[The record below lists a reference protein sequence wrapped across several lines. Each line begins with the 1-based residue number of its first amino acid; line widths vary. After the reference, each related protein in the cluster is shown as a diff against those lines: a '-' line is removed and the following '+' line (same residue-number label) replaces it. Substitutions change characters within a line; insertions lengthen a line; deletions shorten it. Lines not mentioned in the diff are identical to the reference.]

1 MYVGTQMGAAQLE
14 KAGGDRY
21 LRQLAQ
27 LGVRHVCIDPP
38 GNPYDWSEDIIAR
51 HIERID
57 NAGLVLDMVQLPLP
71 SGGIE
76 RGHQAPGIVL
86 GKPGERD
93 REIDGICKIIENL
106 SAQGVGAAKYNFN
119 VLGIP
124 RTPSERGRGGA
135 VLSTWR
141 ADKATDGETLTEA
154 GRVSADEFWERIE
167 YFLERV
173 VPVATSAKVRLAC
186 HPHDPMTPPGYR
198 GFEKRVLAS
207 VEGLMRFV
215 QTCESPYHGLNF
227 CQGTVAEGM
236 ENPRAEIEEA
246 IRWFGSRKKIFNV
259 HFRNIK
265 GGRYSF
271 TEEFPDCGDMDMPS
285 SLKVYK
291 EVGYDAM
298 IMPDHVP
305 HIDGGAPDETAF
317 AFCFGYIIGIFQAN
331 GWDPY
336 GPPSTRASSAARVG
350 DPAMKDVVPFS
361 DSN

>member
-1 MYVGTQMGAAQLE
+1 MYVGTQLGGDQFA
-14 KAGGDRY
+14 KVGDRY

-27 LGVRHVCIDPP
+27 LGVRHVCIDPVGDP
-38 GNPYDWSEDIIAR
+38 WQWNRDILMR
-51 HIERID
+51 HAEHVSKFD
-57 NAGLVLDMVQLPLP
+57 LVLDMVQLPLP
-71 SGGIE
+71 SSGIE
-76 RGHQAPGIVL
+76 RRHQSPGIVL

-93 REIDGICKIIENL
+93 REIDGICKIIEAL
-106 SAQGVGAAKYNFN
+106 AEAGIGAAKYNFN

-124 RTPSERGRGGA
+124 RTESETGRGGQK
-135 VLSTWR
+135 LSTWR
-141 ADKATDGETLTEA
+141 ADQATDGDTLTIA
-154 GRVSADEFWERIE
+154 GKVSAEEFWGRIE

-173 VPVATSAKVRLAC
+173 VPVATANKVRLAC

-198 GFEKRVLAS
+198 GFETRVLSS

-236 ENPRAEIEEA
+236 ENPRAEIEEV

-271 TEEFPDCGDMDMPS
+271 TEEFPDNGDMDMPAA
-285 SLKVYK
+285 LKIYH
-291 EVGYDAM
+291 EVGYDGM

-305 HIDGGAPDETAF
+305 HIDADNSMETAF
-317 AFCFGYIIGIFQAN
+317 AFCFGYIIALFQAN

-336 GPPSTRASSAARVG
+336 GA
-350 DPAMKDVVPFS
+350 
-361 DSN
+361 

>member
-1 MYVGTQMGAAQLE
+1 MYVGTQLGGDQFA
-14 KAGGDRY
+14 KVGDRY

-27 LGVRHVCIDPP
+27 LGVKHVCIDPVGDP
-38 GNPYDWSEDIIAR
+38 WQWDRDILMR
-51 HIERID
+51 HAEHVSKF
-57 NAGLVLDMVQLPLP
+57 GLVLDMVQLPLP
-71 SGGIE
+71 SSGIE
-76 RGHQAPGIVL
+76 RNHQAPGIVL

-93 REIDGICKIIENL
+93 REIDGICRIIEAL
-106 SAQGVGAAKYNFN
+106 SEANIGAAKYNFN

-124 RTPSERGRGGA
+124 RTTSETGRGGQQ
-135 VLSTWR
+135 LSTWR
-141 ADKATDGETLTEA
+141 ASEATDSETLTIA
-154 GRVSADEFWERIE
+154 GKVSSEEFWGRIE

-173 VPVATSAKVRLAC
+173 VPVATANRVRLAC

-198 GFEKRVLAS
+198 GFESRVLSS

-236 ENPRAEIEEA
+236 ENPRAEIGEV

-271 TEEFPDCGDMDMPS
+271 TEEFPDNGDMDMPAA
-285 SLKVYK
+285 LKIYH
-291 EVGYDAM
+291 EVGYDGM

-305 HIDGGAPDETAF
+305 HIDGGAPMETAF
-317 AFCFGYIIGIFQAN
+317 SFCFGYIIALFQAN

-336 GPPSTRASSAARVG
+336 GP
-350 DPAMKDVVPFS
+350 
-361 DSN
+361 

>member
-1 MYVGTQMGAAQLE
+1 MYVGTQLGGDQFA
-14 KAGGDRY
+14 KVGDRY

-27 LGVRHVCIDPP
+27 LGVRHVCIDPVGDP
-38 GNPYDWSEDIIAR
+38 WQWDRDILMR
-51 HIERID
+51 HAEHVD
-57 NAGLVLDMVQLPLP
+57 KFGLVLDMVQLPLP
-71 SGGIE
+71 SSGIE
-76 RGHQAPGIVL
+76 RQHQSPGIVL

-93 REIDGICKIIENL
+93 REIDGICRIIEAL
-106 SAQGVGAAKYNFN
+106 AEAGIGAAKYNFN

-124 RTPSERGRGGA
+124 RTTSETGRGGA

-141 ADKATDGETLTEA
+141 ADQATDGDTLTIA
-154 GRVSADEFWERIE
+154 GKVGAEEFWERIE

-173 VPVATSAKVRLAC
+173 VPVATASKVRLAC

-198 GFEKRVLAS
+198 GFESRVLSS

-215 QTCESPYHGLNF
+215 ETAESPYHGLNF

-236 ENPRAEIEEA
+236 EDPRSEIGEV

-271 TEEFPDCGDMDMPS
+271 TEEFPDAGDMDMPAA
-285 SLKVYK
+285 LKIYH
-291 EVGYDAM
+291 EVGYDGM

-305 HIDGGAPDETAF
+305 HIDADNSMETAF
-317 AFCFGYIIGIFQAN
+317 AFCFGYIIALFQAN

-336 GPPSTRASSAARVG
+336 GA
-350 DPAMKDVVPFS
+350 
-361 DSN
+361 

>member
-1 MYVGTQMGAAQLE
+1 MYVGTQLGGDQFA
-14 KAGGDRY
+14 KVGDRY

-27 LGVRHVCIDPP
+27 LGVRHVCIDPVGDP
-38 GNPYDWSEDIIAR
+38 WQWDRDILMR
-51 HIERID
+51 HAEHVD
-57 NAGLVLDMVQLPLP
+57 KFGLVLDMVQLPLP
-71 SGGIE
+71 SSGIE
-76 RGHQAPGIVL
+76 RQHQSPGIVL

-93 REIDGICKIIENL
+93 REIDGICRIIEAL
-106 SAQGVGAAKYNFN
+106 AEAGIGAAKYNFN

-124 RTPSERGRGGA
+124 RTTSETGRGGKVGA
-135 VLSTWR
+135 
-141 ADKATDGETLTEA
+141 E
-154 GRVSADEFWERIE
+154 EFWERIE

-173 VPVATSAKVRLAC
+173 VPVATASKVRLAC

-198 GFEKRVLAS
+198 GFESRVLSS

-215 QTCESPYHGLNF
+215 ETAESPYHGLNF

-236 ENPRAEIEEA
+236 EDPRSEIGEV

-271 TEEFPDCGDMDMPS
+271 TEEFPDAGDMDMPAA
-285 SLKVYK
+285 LKIYH
-291 EVGYDAM
+291 EVGYDGM

-305 HIDGGAPDETAF
+305 HIDADNSMETAF
-317 AFCFGYIIGIFQAN
+317 AFCFGYIIALFQAN

-336 GPPSTRASSAARVG
+336 GA
-350 DPAMKDVVPFS
+350 
-361 DSN
+361 

>member
-1 MYVGTQMGAAQLE
+1 MYVGTQLGGDQFA
-14 KAGGDRY
+14 KVGDRY

-27 LGVRHVCIDPP
+27 LGVRHVCIDPVGDP
-38 GNPYDWSEDIIAR
+38 WQWDRDILMR
-51 HIERID
+51 HAEHVD
-57 NAGLVLDMVQLPLP
+57 KFGLVLDMVQLPLP
-71 SGGIE
+71 SSGIE
-76 RGHQAPGIVL
+76 RQHQSPGIVL

-93 REIDGICKIIENL
+93 REIDGICRIIEAL
-106 SAQGVGAAKYNFN
+106 AEAGIGAAKYNFN

-124 RTPSERGRGGA
+124 RTTSETGRGGA

-141 ADKATDGETLTEA
+141 ADQATDGDTLTIA
-154 GRVSADEFWERIE
+154 GKVGAEEFWERIE

-173 VPVATSAKVRLAC
+173 VPVATASKVRLAC

-198 GFEKRVLAS
+198 GFESRVLSS

-215 QTCESPYHGLNF
+215 QTAESPYHGLNF

-236 ENPRAEIEEA
+236 EDPRSEIGEV

-271 TEEFPDCGDMDMPS
+271 TEEFPDAGDMDMPAA
-285 SLKVYK
+285 LKIYH
-291 EVGYDAM
+291 EVGYDGM

-305 HIDGGAPDETAF
+305 HIDADNSMETAF
-317 AFCFGYIIGIFQAN
+317 AFCFGYIIALFQAN

-336 GPPSTRASSAARVG
+336 GA
-350 DPAMKDVVPFS
+350 
-361 DSN
+361 

>member
-1 MYVGTQMGAAQLE
+1 MYVGTQLGGDQFA
-14 KAGGDRY
+14 KVGDRY

-27 LGVRHVCIDPP
+27 LGVRHVCIDPVGDP
-38 GNPYDWSEDIIAR
+38 WQWDRDILMR
-51 HIERID
+51 HAEHVD
-57 NAGLVLDMVQLPLP
+57 KFGLVLDMVQLPLP
-71 SGGIE
+71 SSGIE
-76 RGHQAPGIVL
+76 RQHQSPGIVL

-93 REIDGICKIIENL
+93 REIDGICRIIEAL
-106 SAQGVGAAKYNFN
+106 AEAGIGAAKYNFN

-124 RTPSERGRGGA
+124 RTTSETGRGGA

-141 ADKATDGETLTEA
+141 ADQATDGDTLTIA
-154 GRVSADEFWERIE
+154 GKVGAEEFWERIE

-173 VPVATSAKVRLAC
+173 VPVATASKVRLAC

-198 GFEKRVLAS
+198 GFESRVLSS

-215 QTCESPYHGLNF
+215 ETAESPYHGLNF

-236 ENPRAEIEEA
+236 ENPRAEIGEV

-271 TEEFPDCGDMDMPS
+271 TEEFPDNGDMDMPAA
-285 SLKVYK
+285 LKIYH
-291 EVGYDAM
+291 EVGYDGM

-305 HIDGGAPDETAF
+305 HIDADNSMETAF
-317 AFCFGYIIGIFQAN
+317 AFCFGYIIALFQAN

-336 GPPSTRASSAARVG
+336 GPDAA
-350 DPAMKDVVPFS
+350 
-361 DSN
+361 

>member
-1 MYVGTQMGAAQLE
+1 MYVGTQLGGDQFA
-14 KAGGDRY
+14 KVGDRY

-27 LGVRHVCIDPP
+27 LGVRHVCIDPVGDP
-38 GNPYDWSEDIIAR
+38 WQWNRDILMR
-51 HIERID
+51 HAEHVSKF
-57 NAGLVLDMVQLPLP
+57 GLVLDMVQLPLP
-71 SGGIE
+71 SSGIE
-76 RGHQAPGIVL
+76 RNHQAPGIVL

-93 REIDGICKIIENL
+93 REIDGICRIIEAL
-106 SAQGVGAAKYNFN
+106 AEAGIGAAKYNFN

-124 RTPSERGRGGA
+124 RTESETGRGGQK
-135 VLSTWR
+135 LSTWR
-141 ADKATDGETLTEA
+141 ADQVTDGDTLTIA
-154 GRVSADEFWERIE
+154 GTVSSEEFWGRIE

-173 VPVATSAKVRLAC
+173 VPVATANKVRLAC

-198 GFEKRVLAS
+198 GFETRVLSS

-236 ENPRAEIEEA
+236 ENPRAEIGEV

-271 TEEFPDCGDMDMPS
+271 TEEFPDNGDMDMPAA
-285 SLKVYK
+285 LKIYQ
-291 EVGYDAM
+291 EVGYDGM

-305 HIDGGAPDETAF
+305 HIDADNSMETAF
-317 AFCFGYIIGIFQAN
+317 AFCFGYIIGVFQAN

-336 GPPSTRASSAARVG
+336 GA
-350 DPAMKDVVPFS
+350 
-361 DSN
+361 

>member
-1 MYVGTQMGAAQLE
+1 MYVGTQLGGDQFA
-14 KAGGDRY
+14 KVGDRY

-27 LGVRHVCIDPP
+27 LGVRHVCIDPVGDP
-38 GNPYDWSEDIIAR
+38 WQWDRDILMR
-51 HIERID
+51 HAEHVD
-57 NAGLVLDMVQLPLP
+57 KFGLVLDMVQLPLP
-71 SGGIE
+71 SSGIE
-76 RGHQAPGIVL
+76 RQHQSPGIVL

-93 REIDGICKIIENL
+93 REIDGICRIIEAL
-106 SAQGVGAAKYNFN
+106 AEAGIGAAKYNFN

-124 RTPSERGRGGA
+124 RTTSETGRGGA

-141 ADKATDGETLTEA
+141 ADQATDGDTLTIA
-154 GRVSADEFWERIE
+154 GKVGAEEFWERIE

-173 VPVATSAKVRLAC
+173 VPVATASKVRLAC

-198 GFEKRVLAS
+198 GFESRVLSS
-207 VEGLMRFV
+207 VKGLMRFV
-215 QTCESPYHGLNF
+215 QTAESPYHGLNF

-236 ENPRAEIEEA
+236 EDPRSEIGEV

-271 TEEFPDCGDMDMPS
+271 TEEFPDAGDMDMPAA
-285 SLKVYK
+285 LKIYH
-291 EVGYDAM
+291 EVGYDGM

-305 HIDGGAPDETAF
+305 HIDADNSMETAF
-317 AFCFGYIIGIFQAN
+317 AFCFGYIIALFQAN

-336 GPPSTRASSAARVG
+336 GA
-350 DPAMKDVVPFS
+350 
-361 DSN
+361 

>member
-1 MYVGTQMGAAQLE
+1 MYVGTQLGGDQYA
-14 KAGGDRY
+14 KVGDRY

-27 LGVRHVCIDPP
+27 LGVRHVCIDPVGDP
-38 GNPYDWSEDIIAR
+38 WQWDRDILMR
-51 HIERID
+51 HAEHVS
-57 NAGLVLDMVQLPLP
+57 NVGLVLDMVQLPLP
-71 SGGIE
+71 SSGIE
-76 RGHQAPGIVL
+76 RKHQAPGIVL

-93 REIDGICKIIENL
+93 REIDGICRIIEAL
-106 SAQGVGAAKYNFN
+106 AEAGIGAAKYNFN

-124 RTPSERGRGGA
+124 RTESETGRGGQK
-135 VLSTWR
+135 LSTWR
-141 ADKATDGETLTEA
+141 ADKATDGDTLTIA
-154 GRVSADEFWERIE
+154 GKVSSEEFWERIE

-173 VPVATSAKVRLAC
+173 VPVATANKVRLAC

-198 GFEKRVLAS
+198 GFETRVLSS

-236 ENPRAEIEEA
+236 ENPRAEIAEV

-271 TEEFPDCGDMDMPS
+271 TEEFPDNGDMDMPAA
-285 SLKVYK
+285 LKVYH
-291 EVGYDAM
+291 EVGYDGM

-305 HIDGGAPDETAF
+305 HIDADNSMETAF
-317 AFCFGYIIGIFQAN
+317 AFCFGYIIGVFQAN

-336 GPPSTRASSAARVG
+336 GA
-350 DPAMKDVVPFS
+350 
-361 DSN
+361 

>member
-1 MYVGTQMGAAQLE
+1 MYVGTQLGGDQFA
-14 KAGGDRY
+14 KVGDRY

-27 LGVRHVCIDPP
+27 LGVRHVCIDPVGDP
-38 GNPYDWSEDIIAR
+38 WQWDRDILMR
-51 HIERID
+51 HAEHVD
-57 NAGLVLDMVQLPLP
+57 KFGLVLDMVQLPLP
-71 SGGIE
+71 SSGIE
-76 RGHQAPGIVL
+76 RQHQSPGIVL

-93 REIDGICKIIENL
+93 REIDGICRIIEAL
-106 SAQGVGAAKYNFN
+106 AEAGIGAAKYNFN

-124 RTPSERGRGGA
+124 RTTSETGRGGA

-141 ADKATDGETLTEA
+141 ADQATDGDTLTIA
-154 GRVSADEFWERIE
+154 GKVGAEEFWERIE

-173 VPVATSAKVRLAC
+173 VPVATASKVRLAC

-198 GFEKRVLAS
+198 GFESRVLSS

-215 QTCESPYHGLNF
+215 QTAESPYHGLNF

-236 ENPRAEIEEA
+236 EDPRSEIGEV

-271 TEEFPDCGDMDMPS
+271 TEEFPDAGDMDMPAA
-285 SLKVYK
+285 LKIYHD
-291 EVGYDAM
+291 VGYDGM

-305 HIDGGAPDETAF
+305 HIDADNSMETAF
-317 AFCFGYIIGIFQAN
+317 AFCFGYIIALFQAN

-336 GPPSTRASSAARVG
+336 GA
-350 DPAMKDVVPFS
+350 
-361 DSN
+361 